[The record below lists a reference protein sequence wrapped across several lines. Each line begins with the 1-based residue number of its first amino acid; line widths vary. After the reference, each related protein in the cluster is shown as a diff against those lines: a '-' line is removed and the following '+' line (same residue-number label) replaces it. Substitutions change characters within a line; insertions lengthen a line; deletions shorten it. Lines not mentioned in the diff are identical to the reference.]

1 MRGGRGGSARGW
13 KGESRGAPGAR
24 TLAGLRGET
33 RFLLLAP
40 ISLLSPA
47 IFLRVVLP
55 PARHIHPSP
64 ARRARAPPS
73 PPVLLLYFN
82 QLILRNAYIYCALSD
97 GGIRPPP
104 SPFSAPPHSPPPPP
118 IPIPSPSPAPPPC
131 PRGGPARV
139 LIANLTSFA
148 DSMGFF
154 RHRPMRTIIDDTVG
168 SRPVSIFRRVSSPRT
183 VSSPM
188 ADRGDFGCPR
198 LIMRARGTAEKRRN
212 YPVVCLYRCPFPTIF
227 FLPRIFR
234 GASILRSL
242 ITIQN
247 NSLKRDT
254 HCNILALLNRG
265 AKQNSIYLFITNVF
279 T

>member
-1 MRGGRGGSARGW
+1 MRPFGRRHPST
-13 KGESRGAPGAR
+13 PGPV
-24 TLAGLRGET
+24 
-33 RFLLLAP
+33 LAP
-40 ISLLSPA
+40 
-47 IFLRVVLP
+47 V
-55 PARHIHPSP
+55 
-64 ARRARAPPS
+64 APP
-73 PPVLLLYFN
+73 
-82 QLILRNAYIYCALSD
+82 LSTEPD
-97 GGIRPPP
+97 
-104 SPFSAPPHSPPPPP
+104 S
-118 IPIPSPSPAPPPC
+118 IPIPRFSPC

-183 VSSPM
+183 ISSPM

-198 LIMRARGTAEKRRN
+198 LIMRVRGTAEKRRS
-212 YPVVCLYRCPFPTIF
+212 YPIVCLYRCPFPTIF
-227 FLPRIFR
+227 SPRIFR
-234 GASILRSL
+234 GASILCSL

-265 AKQNSIYLFITNVF
+265 AKQNSIYLFIANVF

>member
-1 MRGGRGGSARGW
+1 MRTFI
-13 KGESRGAPGAR
+13 APFR
-24 TLAGLRGET
+24 TAASVHPRP
-33 RFLLLAP
+33 RF
-40 ISLLSPA
+40 
-47 IFLRVVLP
+47 
-55 PARHIHPSP
+55 
-64 ARRARAPPS
+64 
-73 PPVLLLYFN
+73 
-82 QLILRNAYIYCALSD
+82 
-97 GGIRPPP
+97 RPR
-104 SPFSAPPHSPPPPP
+104 HSPPLHRIRFHPHPPP
-118 IPIPSPSPAPPPC
+118 LPC

-168 SRPVSIFRRVSSPRT
+168 SRPVSIFRRVSSLRT
-183 VSSPM
+183 ISSPM

-198 LIMRARGTAEKRRN
+198 LIMRARGTAEKRRSF
-212 YPVVCLYRCPFPTIF
+212 PIVCLYRCPFPTIF
-227 FLPRIFR
+227 SPRIFR

-265 AKQNSIYLFITNVF
+265 AKQNSKIGRAHV
-279 T
+279 

>member
-1 MRGGRGGSARGW
+1 MRTFI
-13 KGESRGAPGAR
+13 APFR
-24 TLAGLRGET
+24 TAASVHPRSS
-33 RFLLLAP
+33 P
-40 ISLLSPA
+40 PSL
-47 IFLRVVLP
+47 
-55 PARHIHPSP
+55 
-64 ARRARAPPS
+64 PPS
-73 PPVLLLYFN
+73 PPDPD
-82 QLILRNAYIYCALSD
+82 S
-97 GGIRPPP
+97 
-104 SPFSAPPHSPPPPP
+104 
-118 IPIPSPSPAPPPC
+118 IPIPRLSPC

-198 LIMRARGTAEKRRN
+198 LIMRARGTAEKRRS
-212 YPVVCLYRCPFPTIF
+212 YFIICLYRCPFPTIF
-227 FLPRIFR
+227 FPPRIFR
-234 GASILRSL
+234 GTSILRSL

-265 AKQNSIYLFITNVF
+265 AKQNSIYLFIANVF